1 MKNHSLST
9 KKLKHEYKK
18 ITETYEPIYKA
29 FNSSD
34 AIVEDFQRWVE
45 IATNA
50 TIAVQHLLEHGNL
63 TRGEKYS
70 LETLL
75 GHLTTAK
82 LRLIDL
88 TKRGGKLILSV
99 GSDTKQSDDDPTVKW
114 SEVQSAFKSRIKTG
128 VITNLKH
135 INFNKFMDDVKKI
148 FEYEN

>member
-1 MKNHSLST
+1 M
-9 KKLKHEYKK
+9 
-18 ITETYEPIYKA
+18 
-29 FNSSD
+29 
-34 AIVEDFQRWVE
+34 
-45 IATNA
+45 
-50 TIAVQHLLEHGNL
+50 
-63 TRGEKYS
+63 
-70 LETLL
+70 L